1 MWLRRI
7 RRGEGADGNEKKGM
21 RFRRRWRRRRSQ
33 SPKTF
38 GGKRRP
44 PRRRGRSRHL
54 THEAINKLD
63 RSCREVS
70 NIVAD
75 LSVHQFIGENFG

>member
-21 RFRRRWRRRRSQ
+21 RFRRRWRRRRRQ

-38 GGKRRP
+38 GGKRD
-44 PRRRGRSRHL
+44 HHVDEDVVDTLL
-54 THEAINKLD
+54 TKQSTNLT
-63 RSCREVS
+63 EV
-70 NIVAD
+70 V
-75 LSVHQFIGENFG
+75 ER